1 LTLFWEVEEK
11 LMKVLNRTKDLQ
23 VSSACGR
30 ADTFMT
36 RLFGLIPRRSIG
48 EEEGL
53 WLEPCAMIHMCFMS
67 FAIDAVFLDRKMRVL
82 RVITLK
88 PWRVSPWVAGAR
100 GVLELPSGRCA
111 GRVEEGDVLE
121 FSLPVQPPSGD

>member
-1 LTLFWEVEEK
+1 
-11 LMKVLNRTKDLQ
+11 MKVLNKTKGIQ
-23 VSSACGR
+23 VSAACGR
-30 ADTFMT
+30 GDTFMT

-67 FAIDAVFLDRKMRVL
+67 FPIDAVFLDPGMKVL
-82 RVITLK
+82 RVLTIK

-100 GVLELPSGRCA
+100 GVLELPAGRCA
-111 GRVEEGDVLE
+111 GRVAEGDVLE
-121 FSLPVQPPSGD
+121 FSAPRRPPDGD